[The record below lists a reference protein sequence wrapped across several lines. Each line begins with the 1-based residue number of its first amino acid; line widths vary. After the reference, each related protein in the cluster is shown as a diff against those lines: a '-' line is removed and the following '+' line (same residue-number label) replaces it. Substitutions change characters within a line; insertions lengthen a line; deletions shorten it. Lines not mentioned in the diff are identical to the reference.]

1 MKKLLHFLTTVG
13 VLAGLSWVLW
23 IGIRK
28 QQEMPAAKK
37 EAEATEEAKSG
48 EYVLVLEK
56 KKAAALGIEKEQPQK
71 MELPAR
77 RRAFGS
83 VLDPTALV
91 ALDGELAAAE
101 AALVAS
107 QAESER
113 TQALM
118 ATNDTSKKSA
128 EASKAQ
134 FLADKVK
141 VEGLVRGAQLQW
153 GSLFDRETTKRR
165 ALIDQLLSGSAA
177 LIRVDLMPGD
187 ALADLPKS
195 ARIIVMGRED
205 APFNATE
212 LMPAM
217 AADPKTQAQGFIL
230 RVDKPPFTL
239 RPGMALSA
247 WMELPE
253 KPRAGFIV
261 PRSAVLRHDGRTWVY
276 AQEEGEKYIRK
287 PITLDTPLDGNQ
299 GWFITEGGG
308 LSADDVIVVVGVSSL
323 LSEELKAQSGGAPD

>member
-23 IGIRK
+23 IGIR
-28 QQEMPAAKK
+28 QQQNKPVAK
-37 EAEATEEAKSG
+37 EETETTEETKPE
-48 EYVLVLEK
+48 EYVVVLEK
-56 KKAAALGIEKEQPQK
+56 KKAVALAIKKEQPKK
-71 MELPAR
+71 MEMPAC

-91 ALDGELAAAE
+91 VLNGELAAAE

-113 TQALM
+113 AQALM
-118 ATNDTSKKSA
+118 ATNDTPKKIA

-134 FLADKVK
+134 FLADQIK

-153 GSLFDRETTKRR
+153 STIFNSDATKRR
-165 ALIDQLLSGSAA
+165 AFIDHLVSGSTA

-187 ALADLPKS
+187 ALAELPKS
-195 ARIIVMGRED
+195 ARIIVIGRED

-230 RVDKPPFTL
+230 RVDKPPLTL

-247 WMELPE
+247 WLELPE
-253 KPRAGFIV
+253 KPRSGFVV

-276 AQEEGEKYIRK
+276 AQEEDEKYIRK

-299 GWFITEGGG
+299 GWFITESGG
-308 LSADDVIVVVGVSSL
+308 LTTDDVIVVVGASSL
-323 LSEELKAQSGGAPD
+323 LSEELKAQGGGAPD